1 MSYQWLKAYTHLFPA
16 SFLPFVLVLRFAC
29 TFSHSR
35 NRLLSTV
42 KQVCCQS
49 IAQLTHLIPVPIA
62 CYPFLSFESFHP
74 HFQTR
79 THTFKP
85 VRVFGKPTL
94 LILTVPDQVNLNMM
108 HAMRCSCTIKSIA
121 DWETSQRQGHW
132 HWHFSPMQVQCLV
145 VDKPLTS
152 ISTKTNWKRT
162 PPLVLCRCTVKTV

>member
-1 MSYQWLKAYTHLFPA
+1 MLQP
-16 SFLPFVLVLRFAC
+16 
-29 TFSHSR
+29 SHSR
-35 NRLLSTV
+35 NQLLSTV

-94 LILTVPDQVNLNMM
+94 LILTVPDNSVHSSGEFKYDACHALLM
-108 HAMRCSCTIKSIA
+108 HY
-121 DWETSQRQGHW
+121 
-132 HWHFSPMQVQCLV
+132 
-145 VDKPLTS
+145 
-152 ISTKTNWKRT
+152 
-162 PPLVLCRCTVKTV
+162 